1 MIAILENKE
10 GYLIVYGRL
19 YSLHQ
24 SICILQIVDEDPMPK
39 NSQSKSS
46 TLLVERYSAVAD
58 GIALLFS
65 GYVEVI
71 IHEVGSQ
78 SVVYIANNISKR
90 RLGDPSSLDDVA
102 FSPTDKVIGP
112 YEKLNW
118 DGQNIRSTSIV
129 LRNDDGEAVGMLCI
143 NMRISAFEAA
153 KDMLDILLS
162 GNKVIPQPEILF
174 HDDWQERIN
183 TFIHAWLKEQ
193 CLSISILTHVNKR
206 QLVEA
211 LYEEGAFKGKSAPN
225 YVASVLNMG
234 RATVFKYLRDIKKN

>member
-1 MIAILENKE
+1 MTKT
-10 GYLIVYGRL
+10 
-19 YSLHQ
+19 
-24 SICILQIVDEDPMPK
+24 
-39 NSQSKSS
+39 SQSKSS
-46 TLLVERYSAVAD
+46 SKLVERYSAVAD

-71 IHEVGSQ
+71 IHELDSQ
-78 SVVYIANNISKR
+78 SVVYIANNVSKR
-90 RLGDPSSLDDVA
+90 HLGDPSSLDDVA
-102 FSPTDKVIGP
+102 FSAADKVIGP

-129 LRNDDGEAVGMLCI
+129 LRDNGEAVGMLCI

-153 KDMLDILLS
+153 KDMLDILLT

-183 TFIHAWLKEQ
+183 TFIHAWLKQQ

-234 RATVFKYLRDIKKN
+234 RATVFKYLRDIKKS

>member
-1 MIAILENKE
+1 MKKINKKNGEN
-10 GYLIVYGRL
+10 I
-19 YSLHQ
+19 
-24 SICILQIVDEDPMPK
+24 
-39 NSQSKSS
+39 
-46 TLLVERYSAVAD
+46 LVERYGAVAD

-71 IHEVGSQ
+71 IHELDSQ

-90 RLGDPSSLDDVA
+90 NLGDPSSLDDVEFA
-102 FSPTDKVIGP
+102 DSEKAIGP

-118 DGQNIRSTSIV
+118 DGQNIRSTSTV
-129 LRNDDGEAVGMLCI
+129 LRDDEGTAIGMLCI

-153 KDMLDILLS
+153 KDMLEIFLA

-193 CLSISILTHVNKR
+193 CLSISILTHANKR
-206 QLVEA
+206 QLIEA

-234 RATVFKYLRDIKKN
+234 RATVFKYLREIKQR

>member
-1 MIAILENKE
+1 MKSRNKTNNEN
-10 GYLIVYGRL
+10 
-19 YSLHQ
+19 
-24 SICILQIVDEDPMPK
+24 
-39 NSQSKSS
+39 
-46 TLLVERYSAVAD
+46 TLLARYSSLAD

-71 IHEVGSQ
+71 IHELDSQ

-90 RLGDPSSLDDVA
+90 QLGDPSSLDDVE
-102 FSPTDKVIGP
+102 FSDSDKVIGP

-129 LRNDDGEAVGMLCI
+129 LRSDEGVPVGMLCI
-143 NMRISAFEAA
+143 NMQISAFEAA
-153 KDMLDILLS
+153 KDMLELFLA
-162 GNKVIPQPEILF
+162 GNKVIPQPDILF

-183 TFIHAWLKEQ
+183 TFIHAWLKAQ
-193 CLSISILTHVNKR
+193 CLSISILSHANKR
-206 QLVEA
+206 QLIEA

-234 RATVFKYLRDIKKN
+234 RATVFKYLREIKQG